1 MRLFFGIAAL
11 AIGLIALEPRAH
23 AQGAPQL
30 LRQHVEAGSLAAGEQ
45 AIQRMVSANR
55 ADADAQMAL
64 GFLQFARTVERL
76 GQNLHRYGLEA
87 PRQRFIPILRFPV
100 PPNPRPE
107 PLDYA
112 KLRAV
117 YAEFLAGLQTAEKTL
132 AAVPGSGD
140 PKLVLDLS
148 RIRLDLD
155 GNGRVEETET
165 LGRVMAGVLN
175 QRSEPISW
183 EVAFD
188 RADATW
194 LRGYTH
200 ILSAFLEFVL
210 AYDWS
215 ETYAAA
221 AHHYFAGARVG
232 GNLLHAEA
240 EANPMLGRDGGTI
253 ADTIAMLHLIRWP
266 LAEPDRMKRALAH
279 LKQVPQLS
287 RQNWREILAETDD
300 DREWLPSPRQRT
312 GGLGGLSVTQERIDG
327 WMKVMDEFE
336 AVLDGRKLIAHWRF
350 RQGFDLKA
358 FFENPRP
365 FDLVLWITGHGA
377 VPYLRD
383 GPLVS
388 SDTTRQ
394 WQMMFG
400 GNFLAY
406 AFWFN

>member
-1 MRLFFGIAAL
+1 MRLAFCLVAILAGLMLAGPAA
-11 AIGLIALEPRAH
+11 R
-23 AQGAPQL
+23 AQGAAQI
-30 LRQHVEAGSLAAGEQ
+30 LRQNVEAGSLSAGE
-45 AIQRMVSANR
+45 AALQRLAAASP
-55 ADADAQMAL
+55 ADADAHMAL
-64 GFLQFARTVERL
+64 GFLQFARAVERL

-100 PPNPRPE
+100 PVNPAPE
-107 PLDYA
+107 KLDYG

-132 AAVPGSGD
+132 AALPARGD
-140 PKLVLDLS
+140 PKLLLDLS
-148 RIRLDLD
+148 LIRLDID
-155 GNGRVEETET
+155 GNGRADASET
-165 LGRVMAGVLN
+165 LGRVMASLLN
-175 QRSEPISW
+175 QRSEPVSQ

-221 AHHYFAGARVG
+221 AHHFFAGAREAG
-232 GNLLHAEA
+232 SPLHGDAEPS
-240 EANPMLGRDGGTI
+240 PMLGRDGGTI
-253 ADTIAMLHLIRWP
+253 ADTIAMLHLVRWP
-266 LAEPDRMKRALAH
+266 LAEPERMKRTLGH
-279 LKQVPQLS
+279 LKQVPVLS

-300 DREWLPSPRQRT
+300 DREWLPAPHQRV
-312 GGLGGLSVTQERIDG
+312 GGIGALPVTQQRVDA

-336 AVLDGRKLIAHWRF
+336 AVLEGRKLIAHWRF
-350 RQGFDLKA
+350 RQGFDLQA
-358 FFENPRP
+358 FFERPRP

-377 VPYLRD
+377 MPYLRE
-383 GPLVS
+383 GPMVS
-388 SDTTRQ
+388 SETTRQ